1 MTGHLKKQR
10 NTDKFDECKIDI
22 KVPILCT
29 FKTIS
34 CFLKTGSD
42 DLHDRQN
49 FGLTLVVG
57 EVTS

>member
-10 NTDKFDECKIDI
+10 NTDKFDERKIDI
-22 KVPILCT
+22 KVPILYT